1 MLCIFFAYVTHIASD
16 VYCVFL
22 CVCCAY
28 SLHIFFAYVTHH
40 PCVWYA
46 YSSHT
51 LRIILVYGI
60 YPYSSHMLCVW
71 YMHYLHMLVLCIILV
86 YDMRILH
93 ACCVYSS
100 HTLRII
106 LAYNNL
112 CVFFAYVAHHPCV
125 WYVYSSCMLRHGYA
139 YPRIH
144 VCYACSSRMLC
155 VSAPRLGGGGVFFA
169 YSSGGRGGGCIP
181 ILELF
186 YKIFLRCTFEMLIRT
201 LIYISPKILVEHG
214 VSIKYLLLLTLIMS
228 FLEAM
233 WRPWICWITK

>member
-16 VYCVFL
+16 VYCAFL

-28 SLHIFFAYVTHH
+28 SLHVFFAYVTHH

-46 YSSHT
+46 YSSHM

-71 YMHYLHMLVLCIILV
+71 YMHSLHMLVLCIILV

-100 HTLRII
+100 RILR
-106 LAYNNL
+106 
-112 CVFFAYVAHHPCV
+112 VFF
-125 WYVYSSCMLRHGYA
+125 
-139 YPRIH
+139 
-144 VCYACSSRMLC
+144 
-155 VSAPRLGGGGVFFA
+155 
-169 YSSGGRGGGCIP
+169 GREGGGCIP